1 MKSTKAA
8 SRYAK
13 ALLELAIEKNRIDQ
27 VTSDISTLLQAN
39 NETKEFQL
47 FLDSPVIN
55 AEKKNSIFKVLF
67 PKFDE
72 ITTLFIELIT
82 KNGREAMIPQIADS
96 FEAQLKAHKGIV
108 PVTLISAKALDSK
121 TKETIIAK
129 VQSTITGIL
138 EVTEQIDASL
148 IGGFVV
154 KIGDNRI
161 DASVANQLENL
172 KQRLTR

>member
-108 PVTLISAKALDSK
+108 PVTLISANALDSK

-148 IGGFVV
+148 IGGFMV

>member
-108 PVTLISAKALDSK
+108 PVTLISANALDSK

>member
-13 ALLELAIEKNRIDQ
+13 ALLELSIEKNRIDQ

-108 PVTLISAKALDSK
+108 PVTLISANALDSK

>member
-108 PVTLISAKALDSK
+108 PVTLISAQVLDSK

-129 VQSTITGIL
+129 VQSTIKGIL

>member
-27 VTSDISTLLQAN
+27 VTSDISTLRKAN
-39 NETKEFQL
+39 SETKEFQL
-47 FLDSPVIN
+47 FLESPVVN

-67 PKFDE
+67 PQFDE
-72 ITTLFIELIT
+72 ITMLFIQLIT
-82 KNGREAMIPQIADS
+82 KNGREAILPEIAES
-96 FEAQLKAHKGIV
+96 FETQLKTHMGIL
-108 PVTLISAKALDSK
+108 PITLISAQPLDASTKAA
-121 TKETIIAK
+121 IIAK
-129 VQSTITGIL
+129 VQATVTGKL
-138 EVTEQIDASL
+138 EVEEQIDTTL

-154 KIGDNRI
+154 KMGDNRI
-161 DASVANQLENL
+161 DASVANQLKNL

>member
-13 ALLELAIEKNRIDQ
+13 ALLELAIKKNRIDQ

-108 PVTLISAKALDSK
+108 PVTLISANALDSK

>member
-8 SRYAK
+8 ARYAK
-13 ALLELAIEKNRIDQ
+13 ALLELAIEKNKIDQ

-55 AEKKNSIFKVLF
+55 AEKKNSIFRVLF

-72 ITTLFIELIT
+72 ITVLFIELIT
-82 KNGREAMIPQIADS
+82 KNRRESLIPQIAES
-96 FEAQLKAHKGIV
+96 FESQLKTYKGIF
-108 PVTLISAKALDSK
+108 PITLISAQLLDANTKAA
-121 TKETIIAK
+121 IISK
-129 VQSTITGIL
+129 VQATISGKL
-138 EVTEQIDASL
+138 EVTEEIDTTL

-154 KIGDNRI
+154 KMGDNRI
-161 DASVANQLENL
+161 DASVSNQLKNL
-172 KQRLTR
+172 KQSLTR

>member
-27 VTSDISTLLQAN
+27 VTSDISVLLQAN

-72 ITTLFIELIT
+72 ITVLFIALIT

-96 FEAQLKAHKGIV
+96 FESQLKAHKGII
-108 PVTLISAKALDSK
+108 PITLISAQTLDANTKAA
-121 TKETIIAK
+121 IIAK
-129 VQSTITGIL
+129 VQATITGKL
-138 EVTEQIDASL
+138 EVTEEIDTTL

-154 KIGDNRI
+154 KMGDNRI
-161 DASVANQLENL
+161 DASVSNQLKNL
-172 KQRLTR
+172 KQSLTR